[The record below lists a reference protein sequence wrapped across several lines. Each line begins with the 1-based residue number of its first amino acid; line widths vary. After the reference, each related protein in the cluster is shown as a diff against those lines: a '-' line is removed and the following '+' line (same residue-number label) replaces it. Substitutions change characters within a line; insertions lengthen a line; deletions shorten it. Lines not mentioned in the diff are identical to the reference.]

1 MKNQSMDLQKDDFRV
16 KYFKAVDLIMT
27 PTHTTF
33 GQPSLTAF
41 FLTESNQG
49 IPDKKFNYIREK

>member
-27 PTHTTF
+27 PTHTTL
-33 GQPSLTAF
+33 GQPSFTAF
-41 FLTESNQG
+41 FLIESNQG
-49 IPDKKFNYIREK
+49 IPDKKT

>member
-1 MKNQSMDLQKDDFRV
+1 MDLQKDDFRV